1 MNEFSDAVSITAI
14 STKHKSDEHLLLLHR
29 RLRCEG
35 GHLTEKEEPRLEIA
49 LVLLLVVSIEFFGG
63 LISTAIYLCR

>member
-1 MNEFSDAVSITAI
+1 MDLLVSITAV

-29 RLRCEG
+29 RLCRES

-49 LVLLLVVSIEFFGG
+49 LVVLLFVS
-63 LISTAIYLCR
+63 S